1 MNAQKLGKPL
11 VAAITTVV
19 LAGGAVNAQAQVIVD
34 GCVAIELEGGLYF
47 RRSGNFTLAQGDTVE
62 FSAAAPTQGG
72 TPTGVS
78 LTVDSGTPIVENNFP
93 GTVSFVAPAGQS
105 YFLDW
110 QTEPVGDTRSATWTI
125 TCTEGSG
132 PRPTTTTTSSTTAA
146 TTSSTTAATTSSTT
160 AATTS
165 STVAPT
171 TTTAVSATT
180 TAIPA
185 LGAFGIPLLA
195 GIMAVIGMLGFSRRR

>member
-34 GCVAIELEGGLYF
+34 GCVYF
-47 RRSGNFTLAQGDTVE
+47 NTGAEDGQYVGRSIDAQSFEAGDTITFAAGPPVLDPDPSTE
-62 FSAAAPTQGG
+62 ISLAVGNPAVQVDNDVYPGTLTYTFGGTTSAVVAWTATSSSDPQTAPTWTATCERDGG
-72 TPTGVS
+72 NPSSSTS
-78 LTVDSGTPIVENNFP
+78 
-93 GTVSFVAPAGQS
+93 
-105 YFLDW
+105 
-110 QTEPVGDTRSATWTI
+110 
-125 TCTEGSG
+125 
-132 PRPTTTTTSSTTAA
+132 TTSTTTSS
-146 TTSSTTAATTSSTT
+146 SV
-160 AATTS
+160 ATTS